1 MVYQMQEGSVD
12 MNTLANYLT
21 RCLIANDI
29 VEKEQEEEYVYG
41 FQKLLGKVLNYTTL
55 LLLSIHNKVLVPGMI
70 LMFVFFSLRE
80 RTGGYHAKTPLRCY
94 LGTVVS
100 YFLMIRILIPAIMGK
115 HFTYTTIVV
124 ISILVVFIFAPVNHP
139 NLLLDRQEIEVC
151 RQSSRW
157 LVLMVAGGIWIACV
171 LQAKEICVAYA
182 VVGLGLDAVLILMA
196 KIAGQEVKDYET

>member
-1 MVYQMQEGSVD
+1 

-29 VEKEQEEEYVYG
+29 VEREQEEEYVYG
-41 FQKLLGKVLNYTTL
+41 FQKLLGKILNYTTL

>member
-94 LGTVVS
+94 LGTVAS

>member
-94 LGTVVS
+94 LGTVAS
-100 YFLMIRILIPAIMGK
+100 YFLLIRILIPAIMGK
-115 HFTYTTIVV
+115 HFTYATIVV